1 MANKNP
7 NSKGLVPVTQLD
19 EETQFKRRSNGGVKS
34 GITRRKNKAA
44 KITLNDVMGQFLTEQ
59 FPLEDKDGLVERID
73 GKELILR
80 LMRQELAKGGDTAV
94 KLLRV
99 MNDIM
104 QGQPKVMQQIN
115 ISAHEHNYLDA
126 DRMKLFDEIM
136 GNKPADSSGADSN
149 VVDVEYDDAPV
160 AVRIFICESESM
172 FYHEFGHA
180 EASDTYRKTHQRD
193 EAVGFVL

>member
-7 NSKGLVPVTQLD
+7 KTSQLIPVTQLS
-19 EETQFKRRSNGGVKS
+19 EEEKKQRSRNGGVKS
-34 GITRRKNKAA
+34 GIAKRKIKAA

-59 FPLEDKDGLVERID
+59 FPLENKDGLVERID

-94 KLLRV
+94 KLLKV

-136 GNKPADSSGADSN
+136 GNKPQDAEPESN
-149 VVDVEYDDAPV
+149 VVDVEYEVKDDNN
-160 AVRIFICESESM
+160 
-172 FYHEFGHA
+172 
-180 EASDTYRKTHQRD
+180 K
-193 EAVGFVL
+193 

>member
-7 NSKGLVPVTQLD
+7 KTSQLIPVTQLS
-19 EETQFKRRSNGGVKS
+19 EEEKKQRSRNGGVKS
-34 GITRRKNKAA
+34 GIAKRKIKAA

-94 KLLRV
+94 KLLKV

-136 GNKPADSSGADSN
+136 GNKPQDAEPESN
-149 VVDVEYDDAPV
+149 VVDVEYEVKDDNN
-160 AVRIFICESESM
+160 
-172 FYHEFGHA
+172 
-180 EASDTYRKTHQRD
+180 K
-193 EAVGFVL
+193 

>member
-1 MANKNP
+1 MAKRGE
-7 NSKGLVPVTQLD
+7 GLIPVTQLD
-19 EETQFKRRSNGGVKS
+19 EETRKQRVKNGGIKS
-34 GITRRKNKAA
+34 GIARRKNKAT
-44 KITLNDVMGQFLTEQ
+44 KMTLNDVMGQFLTEQ

-94 KLLRV
+94 KLLKV

-136 GNKPADSSGADSN
+136 GNKPAEPESN
-149 VVDVEYDDAPV
+149 VVDVEYEV
-160 AVRIFICESESM
+160 
-172 FYHEFGHA
+172 
-180 EASDTYRKTHQRD
+180 KD
-193 EAVGFVL
+193 EGK

>member
-7 NSKGLVPVTQLD
+7 KTSQLIPVTQLS
-19 EETQFKRRSNGGVKS
+19 EEEKKQRSRNGGVKS
-34 GITRRKNKAA
+34 GIAKRKIKAA

-136 GNKPADSSGADSN
+136 GNKPQDAEPESN
-149 VVDVEYDDAPV
+149 VVDVEYEVKDVD
-160 AVRIFICESESM
+160 
-172 FYHEFGHA
+172 G
-180 EASDTYRKTHQRD
+180 K
-193 EAVGFVL
+193 

>member
-7 NSKGLVPVTQLD
+7 KTSQLVPVTQLS
-19 EETQFKRRSNGGVKS
+19 EEEMKHRSRNGGVKS
-34 GITRRKNKAA
+34 GIAKRKIKAA

-136 GNKPADSSGADSN
+136 GNKPQDTEPESN
-149 VVDVEYDDAPV
+149 VVDVEYEV
-160 AVRIFICESESM
+160 
-172 FYHEFGHA
+172 
-180 EASDTYRKTHQRD
+180 KD
-193 EAVGFVL
+193 EGTVDGSGNQ

>member
-1 MANKNP
+1 MAKRGE
-7 NSKGLVPVTQLD
+7 GLIPVTQLD
-19 EETQFKRRSNGGVKS
+19 EETRKQRVKNGGIKS
-34 GITRRKNKAA
+34 GIARRKNKAT
-44 KITLNDVMGQFLTEQ
+44 KMTLNDVMGQFLTEQ

-94 KLLRV
+94 KLLKV

-136 GNKPADSSGADSN
+136 GNKPAEPESN
-149 VVDVEYDDAPV
+149 VVDVEYEVKDV
-160 AVRIFICESESM
+160 E
-172 FYHEFGHA
+172 
-180 EASDTYRKTHQRD
+180 K
-193 EAVGFVL
+193 

>member
-1 MANKNP
+1 MAKRGE
-7 NSKGLVPVTQLD
+7 GLIPVTQLD
-19 EETQFKRRSNGGVKS
+19 EETRKQRVKNGGIKS
-34 GITRRKNKAA
+34 GIARRKNKAT
-44 KITLNDVMGQFLTEQ
+44 KMTLNDVMGQFLTEQ

-94 KLLRV
+94 KLLKV

-136 GNKPADSSGADSN
+136 GNKPSDAEPENNSN
-149 VVDVEYDDAPV
+149 VVDVEYEV
-160 AVRIFICESESM
+160 
-172 FYHEFGHA
+172 
-180 EASDTYRKTHQRD
+180 KD
-193 EAVGFVL
+193 EGENK

>member
-7 NSKGLVPVTQLD
+7 KTSQLIPVTQLS
-19 EETQFKRRSNGGVKS
+19 EEEKKQRSRNGGVKS
-34 GITRRKNKAA
+34 GIAKRKIKAA

-59 FPLEDKDGLVERID
+59 FPLADKDGLVERID

-136 GNKPADSSGADSN
+136 GNKPQDAEPESN
-149 VVDVEYDDAPV
+149 VVDVEYEVKDVD
-160 AVRIFICESESM
+160 
-172 FYHEFGHA
+172 G
-180 EASDTYRKTHQRD
+180 K
-193 EAVGFVL
+193 

>member
-7 NSKGLVPVTQLD
+7 KTSQLIPVTQLS
-19 EETQFKRRSNGGVKS
+19 EEEKKQRSRNGGVKS
-34 GITRRKNKAA
+34 GIAKRKIKAA

-136 GNKPADSSGADSN
+136 GNKPQDAEPESN
-149 VVDVEYDDAPV
+149 VVDVEYEVKDV
-160 AVRIFICESESM
+160 E
-172 FYHEFGHA
+172 
-180 EASDTYRKTHQRD
+180 K
-193 EAVGFVL
+193 

>member
-7 NSKGLVPVTQLD
+7 KTSQLIPVTQLS
-19 EETQFKRRSNGGVKS
+19 EEEKKQRSRNGGVKS
-34 GITRRKNKAA
+34 GIAKRKIKAA

-94 KLLRV
+94 KLLKV

-126 DRMKLFDEIM
+126 DRMALFDEIM
-136 GNKPADSSGADSN
+136 GNKPAEPDN
-149 VVDVEYDDAPV
+149 EPVEVEYTVKDDN
-160 AVRIFICESESM
+160 
-172 FYHEFGHA
+172 G
-180 EASDTYRKTHQRD
+180 K
-193 EAVGFVL
+193 